1 MGLRSL
7 IPDASGPVAPASN
20 NVRIVWADPKP
31 APSSAP
37 GMSFAPASHVQRA
50 LQSKPSA
57 APDPQRDDPVSGF
70 FRKIGE
76 FFSPNKPRPE
86 REQAEQRRRA
96 VGNSKP
102 MLPGAYAG
110 YPTSSMT
117 ASGGSRMLPGSY
129 AGYDTVQRVAADK
142 KAEEQRLAEA
152 AQNEQAA
159 RTRARATGAGTL
171 SSMRQMTAEEYNAL
185 DGRGRSAIDFNG
197 LLQNSLG
204 KDNSLSAMDK
214 DHSGRV
220 TLGEAE
226 GSAKDLEGYRAAY
239 RRVYGRDADANTR
252 YAPNTLGLLNALK
265 LTDTAGLDELNDGV
279 GYVTMADLK
288 RGAINEPL
296 AGTTNT
302 PGRSDRTERDK
313 LVSEITTGMNR
324 LQEALNA
331 GRVSLAGGG
340 VKVSLSAD
348 RTDDTQRSQFV
359 DALRSSLLRADA
371 PTGLQMIGQNERFD
385 PENGISLLGMV
396 NPETQQRYSAMG
408 TELSRQLAQG
418 ATPAELRDRNILR
431 AAGFDKS
438 GFDLDEWV
446 DYVSTREADAAN
458 SGNTLEQSLMS
469 QLGPTGGNR

>member
-7 IPDASGPVAPASN
+7 IPDASGPVPPASN
-20 NVRIVWADPKP
+20 NVRIIWADPKP

-57 APDPQRDDPVSGF
+57 APSPQRDDPVSGF

-86 REQAEQRRRA
+86 RDLAAEGRRYREQAEQRGRA
-96 VGNSKP
+96 VGDSKP
-102 MLPGAYAG
+102 
-110 YPTSSMT
+110 T
-117 ASGGSRMLPGSY
+117 LPGSR
-129 AGYDTVQRVAADK
+129 AGIGTVQKVEADK

-171 SSMRQMTAEEYNAL
+171 SSMRQMTAEDYNAL
-185 DGRGRSAIDFNG
+185 DSRGRSAIDFNG

-204 KDNSLSAMDK
+204 KDNGLSAMDR
-214 DHSGRV
+214 DRSGRV

-226 GSAKDLEGYRAAY
+226 GSVKDLEGYRAAY

-313 LVSEITTGMNR
+313 LVSGITTGMNQ

-348 RTDDTQRSQFV
+348 RTDNTQRSQFV

-418 ATPAELRDRNILR
+418 ASPAELRDRNILR

>member
-1 MGLRSL
+1 MGLRQL
-7 IPDASGPVAPASN
+7 IPDASGPVPPASN
-20 NVRIVWADPKP
+20 NVRIIWADPKP

-57 APDPQRDDPVSGF
+57 APDPQRDGPVSGF

-204 KDNSLSAMDK
+204 KDNSLSAMDR
-214 DHSGRV
+214 DRSGRV

-313 LVSEITTGMNR
+313 LVSGITTGMNR

>member
-1 MGLRSL
+1 MGLRQL
-7 IPDASGPVAPASN
+7 IPDASGPVPPASN
-20 NVRIVWADPKP
+20 NVRIIWADPKP

-57 APDPQRDDPVSGF
+57 APNPQRDDPVSGF

-86 REQAEQRRRA
+86 RDLAAEGRRYREQAEQRGRA
-96 VGNSKP
+96 VGDSKP
-102 MLPGAYAG
+102 TLPGARAG
-110 YPTSSMT
+110 I
-117 ASGGSRMLPGSY
+117 G
-129 AGYDTVQRVAADK
+129 TVQKVEADK
-142 KAEEQRLAEA
+142 KTEEQRLAEA

-313 LVSEITTGMNR
+313 LVSGITTGMNR

-418 ATPAELRDRNILR
+418 ASPAELRDRNILR

>member
-1 MGLRSL
+1 MGLRQL
-7 IPDASGPVAPASN
+7 IPDASGPVPPASN

-57 APDPQRDDPVSGF
+57 APSPQREDPVSGF

-86 REQAEQRRRA
+86 RDLAAEGRRYREQAEQRGRA
-96 VGNSKP
+96 VGDSKP
-102 MLPGAYAG
+102 TLPGAHAG
-110 YPTSSMT
+110 I
-117 ASGGSRMLPGSY
+117 G
-129 AGYDTVQRVAADK
+129 TVQKVEADK

-171 SSMRQMTAEEYNAL
+171 SSMRQMTAEDYNAL
-185 DGRGRSAIDFNG
+185 DSRGRSAIDFNG

-204 KDNSLSAMDK
+204 KDNSLSAMDR
-214 DHSGRV
+214 DRSGRV

-313 LVSEITTGMNR
+313 LVSGITTGMNR

-418 ATPAELRDRNILR
+418 ASPAELRDRNILR

>member
-20 NVRIVWADPKP
+20 NVRIIWADPKP

-57 APDPQRDDPVSGF
+57 APNPQRDDPVAGF

-86 REQAEQRRRA
+86 RDLAAEGRRYREQAEQRGRA
-96 VGNSKP
+96 VGDSKP
-102 MLPGAYAG
+102 TLPGAHAG
-110 YPTSSMT
+110 I
-117 ASGGSRMLPGSY
+117 G
-129 AGYDTVQRVAADK
+129 TVQKVEADK
-142 KAEEQRLAEA
+142 KAGEQRLAEA

-159 RTRARATGAGTL
+159 RTRARATGAGSL
-171 SSMRQMTAEEYNAL
+171 SSMRQMTAEDYNAL

-214 DHSGRV
+214 DLSGRV

-288 RGAINEPL
+288 RGAVNEPL

-418 ATPAELRDRNILR
+418 ASPTELRDRNILR

>member
-1 MGLRSL
+1 MGLRQL
-7 IPDASGPVAPASN
+7 IPDANGPVAPASN

-57 APDPQRDDPVSGF
+57 APSPQRDDPVSGF

-76 FFSPNKPRPE
+76 FFSPNKPKPE
-86 REQAEQRRRA
+86 RDLAAEGRRYREQAEQRGRA
-96 VGNSKP
+96 VGDSKP
-102 MLPGAYAG
+102 TLPGARAG
-110 YPTSSMT
+110 V
-117 ASGGSRMLPGSY
+117 G
-129 AGYDTVQRVAADK
+129 TVQKVEADK

-204 KDNSLSAMDK
+204 KDNGLSAMDR
-214 DHSGRV
+214 DRSGRV

-313 LVSEITTGMNR
+313 LVSGITTGMNR

-418 ATPAELRDRNILR
+418 ASPAELRDRNILR

>member
-20 NVRIVWADPKP
+20 NVRIIWADPKP

-57 APDPQRDDPVSGF
+57 APSPQRDDPVSGF

-86 REQAEQRRRA
+86 RDLAAEGRRYREQAEQRGRA
-96 VGNSKP
+96 VGDSKP
-102 MLPGAYAG
+102 TLPGAHAG
-110 YPTSSMT
+110 I
-117 ASGGSRMLPGSY
+117 G
-129 AGYDTVQRVAADK
+129 TVQKVEADK

-171 SSMRQMTAEEYNAL
+171 SSMRQMTAEDYNAL
-185 DGRGRSAIDFNG
+185 DSRGRSAIDFNG

-204 KDNSLSAMDK
+204 KDNGLSAMDK
-214 DHSGRV
+214 DLSGRV

-313 LVSEITTGMNR
+313 LVSGITTGMNR

-418 ATPAELRDRNILR
+418 ASPAELRDRNILR

>member
-1 MGLRSL
+1 MGLRQL

-20 NVRIVWADPKP
+20 NVRIIWADPKP

-57 APDPQRDDPVSGF
+57 APNPQRDDPVAGF

-86 REQAEQRRRA
+86 RDLAAEGRRYREQAEQRGRA
-96 VGNSKP
+96 VGDSKP
-102 MLPGAYAG
+102 TLPGAHAG
-110 YPTSSMT
+110 I
-117 ASGGSRMLPGSY
+117 G
-129 AGYDTVQRVAADK
+129 TVQKVEADK

-159 RTRARATGAGTL
+159 RTRARATGAGSL
-171 SSMRQMTAEEYNAL
+171 SSMRQMTAEDYNAL

-214 DHSGRV
+214 DLSGRV

-288 RGAINEPL
+288 RGAVNEPL

-418 ATPAELRDRNILR
+418 ASPAELRDRNILR

>member
-7 IPDASGPVAPASN
+7 IPDASGPVPPASN
-20 NVRIVWADPKP
+20 NVRIIWADPKP

-50 LQSKPSA
+50 LQGKPSA
-57 APDPQRDDPVSGF
+57 APNPQRDDPVSGF

-86 REQAEQRRRA
+86 QAEQRGRA
-96 VGNSKP
+96 VGGSNP
-102 MLPGAYAG
+102 MLPGALAQIG
-110 YPTSSMT
+110 G
-117 ASGGSRMLPGSY
+117 AQRGRAVGGSNPMLPG
-129 AGYDTVQRVAADK
+129 ALAQIGMEQKVAADK

-152 AQNEQAA
+152 AQSEQEA
-159 RTRARATGAGTL
+159 RARARSSGAGTL
-171 SSMRQMTAEEYNAL
+171 SSMRQMTAGEYNAL

-214 DHSGRV
+214 DLSGRV

-313 LVSEITTGMNR
+313 LVSGITTGMNR

-418 ATPAELRDRNILR
+418 ASPAELRDRNILR

>member
-20 NVRIVWADPKP
+20 NVRIIWADPKP

-37 GMSFAPASHVQRA
+37 GMPFAPASHVQRA

-57 APDPQRDDPVSGF
+57 APNPQRDDPVAGF
-70 FRKIGE
+70 LRKIGG

-86 REQAEQRRRA
+86 RDLAAEGRRYREQAEQRGRA
-96 VGNSKP
+96 VGDSKP
-102 MLPGAYAG
+102 TLPGAHAG
-110 YPTSSMT
+110 I
-117 ASGGSRMLPGSY
+117 G
-129 AGYDTVQRVAADK
+129 TVQKVAADK

-214 DHSGRV
+214 DLSGRV

-313 LVSEITTGMNR
+313 LVSGITTGMNR

-418 ATPAELRDRNILR
+418 ASPAELRDRNILR

>member
-1 MGLRSL
+1 MGLRQL
-7 IPDASGPVAPASN
+7 IPDANGPVAPASN

-57 APDPQRDDPVSGF
+57 APSPQRDDPVSGF

-76 FFSPNKPRPE
+76 FFSPNKPKPE
-86 REQAEQRRRA
+86 RDLAAEGRRYREQAEQRGRA
-96 VGNSKP
+96 VGDSKP
-102 MLPGAYAG
+102 TLPGAHAG
-110 YPTSSMT
+110 I
-117 ASGGSRMLPGSY
+117 G
-129 AGYDTVQRVAADK
+129 TVQKVEADK

-159 RTRARATGAGTL
+159 RTRARATGAGSL

-185 DGRGRSAIDFNG
+185 DSRGRSAIDFNG

-204 KDNSLSAMDK
+204 KDNSLSAMDR
-214 DHSGRV
+214 DRSGRV

-313 LVSEITTGMNR
+313 LVSGITTGMNK

-418 ATPAELRDRNILR
+418 ASPAELRDRNILR

>member
-1 MGLRSL
+1 MGLRQL
-7 IPDASGPVAPASN
+7 IPDANGPVAPASN

-57 APDPQRDDPVSGF
+57 APSPQRDDPVSGF

-76 FFSPNKPRPE
+76 FFSPNKPKPE
-86 REQAEQRRRA
+86 RNLEEEGRRYREQAEQRGRA
-96 VGNSKP
+96 VGDSKP
-102 MLPGAYAG
+102 TLPGARAG
-110 YPTSSMT
+110 I
-117 ASGGSRMLPGSY
+117 G
-129 AGYDTVQRVAADK
+129 TVQKVAADK
-142 KAEEQRLAEA
+142 KTEEQRLAEA
-152 AQNEQAA
+152 AQNEQEA
-159 RTRARATGAGTL
+159 RARARSSGAGTL

-204 KDNSLSAMDK
+204 KDNGLSAMDR
-214 DHSGRV
+214 DRSGRV

-313 LVSEITTGMNR
+313 LVSGITTGMNR

-418 ATPAELRDRNILR
+418 ASPAELRDRNILR

>member
-7 IPDASGPVAPASN
+7 IPDASGPVPPASN
-20 NVRIVWADPKP
+20 NVRIIWADPKP

-50 LQSKPSA
+50 LQSKPTA
-57 APDPQRDDPVSGF
+57 APNPPRDDPVAGF
-70 FRKIGE
+70 LRKIGE

-86 REQAEQRRRA
+86 RDLAAEGRRYREQAEQRGRA
-96 VGNSKP
+96 VGDSKP
-102 MLPGAYAG
+102 TLPGAHAG
-110 YPTSSMT
+110 I
-117 ASGGSRMLPGSY
+117 G
-129 AGYDTVQRVAADK
+129 TVQKVEADK

-171 SSMRQMTAEEYNAL
+171 SSMRQMTAGEYNAL

-214 DHSGRV
+214 DLSGRV

-279 GYVTMADLK
+279 GFVTMADLK

-313 LVSEITTGMNR
+313 LVSGITTGMNR

-418 ATPAELRDRNILR
+418 ASPAELRDRNILR

>member
-1 MGLRSL
+1 MGLRQL
-7 IPDASGPVAPASN
+7 IPDASGPVPPASN
-20 NVRIVWADPKP
+20 NVRIIWADPKP

-57 APDPQRDDPVSGF
+57 APSPQRDDPVSGF

-86 REQAEQRRRA
+86 RDLAAEGRRYREQAEQRGRA
-96 VGNSKP
+96 VGDSKP
-102 MLPGAYAG
+102 TLPGARAG
-110 YPTSSMT
+110 I
-117 ASGGSRMLPGSY
+117 G
-129 AGYDTVQRVAADK
+129 TVQKVEADK
-142 KAEEQRLAEA
+142 KTEEQRLAEA

-171 SSMRQMTAEEYNAL
+171 SSMRQMTAEEYNTL

-214 DHSGRV
+214 DLSGRV

-313 LVSEITTGMNR
+313 LVSGITTGMNR

-418 ATPAELRDRNILR
+418 ASPAELRDRNILR

>member
-7 IPDASGPVAPASN
+7 IPDASGPVPPASN
-20 NVRIVWADPKP
+20 NVRIIWADPKP

-57 APDPQRDDPVSGF
+57 APNPQRDDPVAGF

-76 FFSPNKPRPE
+76 FFSPNKPKPE
-86 REQAEQRRRA
+86 RNLEEEGRRYRQQAEQRGRS
-96 VGNSKP
+96 VGDSKP
-102 MLPGAYAG
+102 TLPGG
-110 YPTSSMT
+110 RV
-117 ASGGSRMLPGSY
+117 GIG
-129 AGYDTVQRVAADK
+129 TVQKVAADK

-152 AQNEQAA
+152 AQSEQEA
-159 RTRARATGAGTL
+159 RARARSSGAGST
-171 SSMRQMTAEEYNAL
+171 SSIRQMTAGEYNAL

-214 DHSGRV
+214 DLSGRV

-313 LVSEITTGMNR
+313 LVSGITTGMNR

-418 ATPAELRDRNILR
+418 ASPAELRDRNILR

>member
-1 MGLRSL
+1 MGLRQL
-7 IPDASGPVAPASN
+7 IPDASGPVPPASN
-20 NVRIVWADPKP
+20 NVRIIWADPKP

-57 APDPQRDDPVSGF
+57 APSPQREDPVSGF

-86 REQAEQRRRA
+86 RDLAAEGRRYREQAEQRGRA
-96 VGNSKP
+96 VGDSKP
-102 MLPGAYAG
+102 TLPGAHAG
-110 YPTSSMT
+110 I
-117 ASGGSRMLPGSY
+117 G
-129 AGYDTVQRVAADK
+129 TVQKVEADK

-204 KDNSLSAMDK
+204 KDNSLSAMDR
-214 DHSGRV
+214 DRSGRV

-265 LTDTAGLDELNDGV
+265 LTDTASLDELNDGV

-313 LVSEITTGMNR
+313 LVSGITTGMNR

-418 ATPAELRDRNILR
+418 ASPAELRDRNILR

>member
-1 MGLRSL
+1 
-7 IPDASGPVAPASN
+7 
-20 NVRIVWADPKP
+20 
-31 APSSAP
+31 
-37 GMSFAPASHVQRA
+37 
-50 LQSKPSA
+50 
-57 APDPQRDDPVSGF
+57 
-70 FRKIGE
+70 
-76 FFSPNKPRPE
+76 
-86 REQAEQRRRA
+86 
-96 VGNSKP
+96 
-102 MLPGAYAG
+102 
-110 YPTSSMT
+110 
-117 ASGGSRMLPGSY
+117 
-129 AGYDTVQRVAADK
+129 
-142 KAEEQRLAEA
+142 
-152 AQNEQAA
+152 
-159 RTRARATGAGTL
+159 
-171 SSMRQMTAEEYNAL
+171 MRQMTAGEYNAL

-214 DHSGRV
+214 DLSGRV

-313 LVSEITTGMNR
+313 LVSGITTGMNR

-418 ATPAELRDRNILR
+418 ASPAELRDRNILR